1 MSKTK
6 WLSIAVIG
14 LLLINA
20 VMISAVLFKKDRA
33 AGPGAAPG
41 QPPLRPAPKEYII
54 EQLQLDA
61 AQKTAFEKEVIKHRS
76 RINQLEERI
85 LALKNSL
92 YAGLADEKSD
102 PQKDSLV
109 QQLLLVQKE
118 MEETHYNHF
127 AVIKQLCRPEQIALY
142 NELSKEFSAFF
153 MPPQRPPHPPE
164 R

>member
-92 YAGLADEKSD
+92 YAGLADEK
-102 PQKDSLV
+102 V

-153 MPPQRPPHPPE
+153 MPPKRPPHPPE